1 MLEPPVSLLNLTPP
15 SGSASMGRAERS
27 SLAARATSRV
37 ERRVM
42 EPGQGVHTTS
52 VPTQRLPSVSILHT
66 ASTCCGTR
74 EPGALGGDRKGGVP

>member
-52 VPTQRLPSVSILHT
+52 VPTQRLPPTS
-66 ASTCCGTR
+66 STCCGTR
-74 EPGALGGDRKGGVP
+74 EPGALGGYRKVGVP